1 MADLTSDLLPTRS
14 FSQLES
20 NPMVSQSSQLSESVQ
35 GHFTC
40 NMEICFEILLYL
52 SSRMGK
58 LKAGE
63 TFEFI
68 TSDPEALDKIPPW
81 TEQREFDL
89 LSSDLLA
96 DGRYRF
102 LIRKGGIL

>member
-1 MADLTSDLLPTRS
+1 MTEPISDPTSDPS
-14 FSQLES
+14 PSQFSETAQDYFAS
-20 NPMVSQSSQLSESVQ
+20 
-35 GHFTC
+35 

-68 TSDPEALDKIPPW
+68 TSDPAAIDKIPLW

-89 LSSDLLA
+89 LTSELLP

-102 LIRKGGIL
+102 LIRKGEL